1 MESPAPPANGPSFF
15 GRQRQAQIVLLIMVV
30 ASLIAVFLV
39 IKPYVHAIIL
49 AAVLASVFSPLYS
62 WIYVKVKERENVA
75 ALLACLV
82 VALVVIVPIT
92 AFMAKLASM
101 GVERFQAVQQWVEAG
116 ELQTLPED
124 KRVVAITESGPMKK
138 LLEIRDENPAL
149 ENFNMEELQ
158 AGAVTAVQNILASL
172 GGQILPL
179 LSNIGSLLFNFL
191 IMLFVMFYFFR
202 EGSRI
207 IDFLM
212 RVCPL
217 PSHYERR
224 MIERIKVVSKSA
236 VLGTLMTAMAQGVL
250 GMLAFAVVG
259 IPWFFWG
266 IVMGFASLVPVFGT
280 ALVWV
285 PCVIYLFISG
295 HTIAAIGLFI
305 WCATVVNLADNFLRP
320 YFMKGDTGVPSM
332 LLFFAILGGVQLFGL
347 IGVIYGPLI
356 FGLCAV
362 LLYIYELETELESGD
377 EIGERALEPTK
388 EEAGPKFEEAT
399 PAES

>member
-1 MESPAPPANGPSFF
+1 MESPESPPKSPSFF
-15 GRQRQAQIVLLIMVV
+15 TRQRQAQVVLLVMVLT
-30 ASLIAVFLV
+30 SLVGVFLV

-49 AAVLASVFSPLYS
+49 AAVLASVFAPLYA
-62 WIYVKVKERENVA
+62 WLFEKVKGRPNVA
-75 ALLACLV
+75 AGLACAV
-82 VALVVIVPIT
+82 VALVVIVPVT
-92 AFMAKLASM
+92 AFLAKLASM
-101 GVERFQAVQQWVEAG
+101 GVERFQAVQEWVEDDK
-116 ELQTLPED
+116 LKTLPED
-124 KRVVAITESGPMKK
+124 ERVIAITQSKPIQK
-138 LLEIRDENPAL
+138 LLEFRDENPAL
-149 ENFNMEELQ
+149 ENLNMEELQ
-158 AGAVTAVQNILASL
+158 AGAVVAVQNILASL

-179 LSNIGSLLFNFL
+179 LQNIGSLLFSFL
-191 IMLFVMFYFFR
+191 IMLFSMFYFFR

-207 IDFLM
+207 IDFMM
-212 RVCPL
+212 RICPL
-217 PSHYERR
+217 PSEHERR

-236 VLGTLMTAMAQGVL
+236 VLGTVLTAIAQGVL

-295 HTIAAIGLFI
+295 HTVAAIGLFI

-320 YFMKGDTGVPSM
+320 YFMGEDTGVPST

-362 LLYIYELETELESGD
+362 LLYIYEMETEQESED
-377 EIGERALEPTK
+377 EP
-388 EEAGPKFEEAT
+388 GPPGP
-399 PAES
+399 PADEVSETADSTA

>member
-1 MESPAPPANGPSFF
+1 MDSPEESPNGQSFM
-15 GRQRQAQIVLLIMVV
+15 GRHRQAQVLLLVLVIASIVGVFMVV
-30 ASLIAVFLV
+30 
-39 IKPYVHAIIL
+39 KPYVHAIIL
-49 AAVLASVFSPLYS
+49 AAVLASVFSPLYA
-62 WIYVKVKERENVA
+62 WLLVKVKNRPNVA
-75 ALLACLV
+75 AGLACLV

-101 GVERFQAVQQWVEAG
+101 GVERFQAVQEWVEADK
-116 ELQTLPED
+116 LKTLPED
-124 KRVVAITESGPMKK
+124 ERVTAITQSKPMQK
-138 LLEIRDENPAL
+138 LLELRDDNPAL
-149 ENFNMEELQ
+149 ENLNMEELQ
-158 AGAVTAVQNILASL
+158 AGAVTAIQNILASL

-179 LSNIGSLLFNFL
+179 VQNIGSLLFNFL

-202 EGSRI
+202 ESSRI
-207 IDFLM
+207 VDFLM
-212 RVCPL
+212 RICPL

-236 VLGTLMTAMAQGVL
+236 VLGTVLTALAQGVL

-266 IVMGFASLVPVFGT
+266 IVMGFASLVPVVGT

-295 HTIAAIGLFI
+295 HTAAAIGLFI

-347 IGVIYGPLI
+347 VGVIYGPLI

-377 EIGERALEPTK
+377 VPDDPTIKSELVSDSEAEPS
-388 EEAGPKFEEAT
+388 AAP
-399 PAES
+399 